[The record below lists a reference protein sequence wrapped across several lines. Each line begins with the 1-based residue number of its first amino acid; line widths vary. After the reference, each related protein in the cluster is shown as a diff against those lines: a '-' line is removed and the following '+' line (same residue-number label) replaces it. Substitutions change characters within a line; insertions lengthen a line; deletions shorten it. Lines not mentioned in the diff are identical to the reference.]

1 MILNRLGN
9 KEKLAGK
16 IIRHF
21 PKHDIYMEP
30 FFGSG
35 SIFFSKPKVKY
46 NFLNDLD
53 NDVYNLF
60 RQVVD
65 NKEGLVYWLERVP
78 ITHTQFVEW
87 GKGKREKTD
96 VLNAVRFL
104 IISNYGIYGMPKT
117 LRIGASNPRKQILEQ
132 IDYTHLY
139 LKDAQFLHC
148 DFRLFF
154 KCVDYKNNK
163 NKCFCY
169 CDPPY
174 LATGNNYSD
183 SFTEQDVLDLFEALE
198 NSGIKWAMSEFNHPF
213 IIEQAKKR
221 NLHVLQ
227 IGERKNLNSKNK
239 RNEILVMNYENTKTF
254 FNLND

>member
-53 NDVYNLF
+53 DDVYNLF
-60 RQVVD
+60 RQLVD
-65 NKEGLVYWLERVP
+65 NKEELVHWLERVP

-104 IISNYGIYGMPKT
+104 IISNYGLYGKPDTMRT
-117 LRIGASNPRKQILEQ
+117 GAVNPRKQILEQ
-132 IDYTHLY
+132 INFTHLY
-139 LKDAQFLHC
+139 LSDAQFLHC
-148 DFRLFF
+148 DFRVFF
-154 KCVDYKNNK
+154 NRVDYKTNK
-163 NKCFCY
+163 KKSFVY
-169 CDPPY
+169 VDPPY
-174 LATGNNYSD
+174 LATGSNYSD
-183 SFTEQDVLDLFEALE
+183 NFTEQDSLDLFEALE
-198 NSGIKWAMSEFNHPF
+198 NSGVKWAMSEFNSPF
-213 IIEQAKKR
+213 ILKQAEKR
-221 NLHVLQ
+221 NLHVLR
-227 IGERKNLNSKNK
+227 IGERKNLKNK
-239 RNEILVMNYENTKTF
+239 RIEILVTNYKNTKTF